1 MSTFYFGGKWSDE
14 LDLIVTRPMVRP
26 TWAPETEFTP
36 IIGRPRKN
44 PYTKTY
50 YENAR
55 MIVRAVMAD
64 ASQEKVRDI
73 YSTLRGYGHFVI
85 STSPYEYMNAYCRL
99 PVPEAQALL
108 MADLPI
114 EFECEP
120 FAYKTVSSGFGI
132 TDATSYVEVPNTGTV
147 FVDPVIWYKPNKAT
161 TVFDCNGKTFTV
173 ATPQE
178 IITASYAATYKIT
191 INCDDELVYFTRPN
205 GENVGCTEL
214 STGSFPRLGVGMN
227 YIKHDGVR
235 EAHIDYT
242 ERFY

>member
-50 YENAR
+50 YENER

-64 ASQEKVRDI
+64 ASQEKVREI

-85 STSPYEYMNAYCRL
+85 STSPYEYMNAYCKL

-108 MADLPI
+108 MAELPI
-114 EFECEP
+114 EFTCEP
-120 FAYKTVSSGFGI
+120 FAYSTIPSDRGI
-132 TDATSYVEVPNTGTV
+132 NDAVNYVEVENRGTV
-147 FVDPVIWYKPNKAT
+147 FVDPVIWYKPNKAST
-161 TVFDCNGKTFTV
+161 TFDCNGKTITV
-173 ATPQE
+173 RTPQE
-178 IITASYAATYKIT
+178 IISANYADTYKIT
-191 INCDDELVYFTRPN
+191 IDCEGELVYYTKPN
-205 GENVGCTEL
+205 NENVGCTEL
-214 STGSFPRLGVGMN
+214 STGPFPRLGVGTN
-227 YIKHDGVR
+227 YIKHDGVN
-235 EAHIDYT
+235 EAQINYT
-242 ERFY
+242 ARFF